1 MTLSV
6 KYGERFEIMEAV
18 DPADISIK
26 SDKWVL
32 VRVGTEFVAW
42 FFTVNNL
49 FLAKSLDNPQPSEQ
63 FMRVPLK
70 CVALE
75 GSLESQVK

>member
-6 KYGERFEIMEAV
+6 KYGERFEIMETV

-32 VRVGTEFVAW
+32 VRVGTKFVARIL
-42 FFTVNNL
+42 TVDNL
-49 FLAKSLDNPQPSEQ
+49 I
-63 FMRVPLK
+63 
-70 CVALE
+70 
-75 GSLESQVK
+75 